1 MSTAFQGDGFQGDG
15 FQIGAPQTGGGG
27 GGGITGDLSVTLGA
41 VTSSSAGVLAIKGD
55 ASITLAAVTLS
66 STSALA
72 IQAAASNTLGAVT
85 LSAAST
91 LAIQAAASNTL
102 GAVTVASTGA
112 LALKADASITLG
124 DVTLSAAG
132 AAVAGIA
139 GDADIT
145 LGAVTVSSDATLTPL
160 AGTTRNDNWEN
171 TVGTPSW
178 GGGKT
183 GSSRW
188 RGRRVYIYAEPEP
201 VITTD
206 APPKRVKAKR
216 KELTP
221 ALLEQAWASLF
232 PTPLPQAVADA
243 APTYAYVQASLP
255 QGDIIAAVAAF
266 LHQQAMAEQD
276 DEDDIEMLLLA
287 A

>member
-1 MSTAFQGDGFQGDG
+1 MSTAFQGNGFQGDA

-27 GGGITGDLSVTLGA
+27 GGITGDLSATLGA
-41 VTSSSAGVLAIKGD
+41 VTSSSAGALAIKGD
-55 ASITLAAVTLS
+55 ASISLAAVTLS

-112 LALKADASITLG
+112 LALKADASITL
-124 DVTLSAAG
+124 DAVTLSSSG
-132 AAVAGIA
+132 ASLAGITA
-139 GDADIT
+139 DAAIT
-145 LGAVTVSSDATLTPL
+145 LGAVTVSADATLTPL

-171 TVGTPSW
+171 TVGARSW

-201 VITTD
+201 VITT
-206 APPKRVKAKR
+206 AEPPKRVKAKR

-221 ALLEQAWASLF
+221 ALLAEAWATLF
-232 PTPLPQAVADA
+232 PTPLPQAVAQA
-243 APTYAYVQASLP
+243 APTYAYVQSSLP
-255 QGDIIAAVAAF
+255 DGDILTAIASF
-266 LHQQAMAEQD
+266 LHQQAQANQD
-276 DEDDIEMLLLA
+276 EEDDIEMLLLA

>member
-1 MSTAFQGDGFQGDG
+1 MALGFGPLSDLPLSSLPS
-15 FQIGAPQTGGGG
+15 ASGG
-27 GGGITGDLSVTLGA
+27 GA
-41 VTSSSAGVLAIKGD
+41 VT
-55 ASITLAAVTLS
+55 
-66 STSALA
+66 
-72 IQAAASNTLGAVT
+72 
-85 LSAAST
+85 
-91 LAIQAAASNTL
+91 
-102 GAVTVASTGA
+102 
-112 LALKADASITLG
+112 
-124 DVTLSAAG
+124 
-132 AAVAGIA
+132 

-160 AGTTRNDNWEN
+160 AGATRNDNWEN

>member
-1 MSTAFQGDGFQGDG
+1 MADHFGDKYFPAGYFPGAYFQGGEQNPN
-15 FQIGAPQTGGGG
+15 AMAAS
-27 GGGITGDLSVTLGA
+27 LSG
-41 VTSSSAGVLAIKGD
+41 SSALQAT
-55 ASITLAAVTLS
+55 ASV
-66 STSALA
+66 
-72 IQAAASNTLGAVT
+72 GAT
-85 LSAAST
+85 A
-91 LAIQAAASNTL
+91 
-102 GAVTVASTGA
+102 
-112 LALKADASITLG
+112 
-124 DVTLSAAG
+124 
-132 AAVAGIA
+132 
-139 GDADIT
+139 
-145 LGAVTVSSDATLTPL
+145 
-160 AGTTRNDNWEN
+160 RNDNWEN
-171 TVGTPSW
+171 DVGRTSW
-178 GGGKT
+178 AGTRT